1 MGERAFQAF
10 HQQPP
15 NAQDNDGSTI
25 HVATHTS
32 EDDNMADITNSPT
45 ASSSPTTGL
54 GLGHAANFKPTKP
67 YGLLKPKGVTTKG
80 R

>member
-1 MGERAFQAF
+1 
-10 HQQPP
+10 
-15 NAQDNDGSTI
+15 
-25 HVATHTS
+25 
-32 EDDNMADITNSPT
+32 MADITNSPT